1 MKILH
6 TSDWHLGHRLYDYD
20 RVEEQQSMLDQI
32 ADIVAEKQ
40 PDVFLLAGDV
50 FDSSAPAAL
59 AQKMYVQAMLK
70 ICEANKD
77 MQVVVIAGNHDSAAK
92 FDITKD
98 LWEVL
103 RVHTICYIVKE
114 HLENLIIELP
124 SKGFVIAVPYC
135 YSRNMPEN
143 LWQDLQ
149 NMVAQRN
156 TNHLPVVMM
165 AHTTVAGMD
174 FTGHKPQADT
184 IIGNIESVAVEA
196 MGNGYDYLALG
207 HIHKPQY
214 IHTGNHNVCYS
225 GSPIDISFDEK
236 FAHTVNLVHLEN
248 NAVPAV
254 EKLPIKNV
262 RPLINIPENGFLPWE
277 EVKKRLEK
285 IDDNLN
291 AYVRLNV
298 EVDGHLP
305 TSAMDTASEIAEGK
319 HSRLCCINEKQK
331 GVECNTENVR
341 TAMTIEELKTLSPIE
356 MAEQYM
362 KRIGRDFT
370 DDMRDVIEE
379 AMQQVENEER
389 NN

>member
-1 MKILH
+1 M
-6 TSDWHLGHRLYDYD
+6 YDYD
-20 RVEEQQSMLDQI
+20 RVEEQQSMLDQV
-32 ADIVAEKQ
+32 ADIVADKQ

-50 FDSSAPAAL
+50 FDSSAPSAS

-70 ICEANKD
+70 ICEASKD

-92 FDITKD
+92 LDVEKD

-103 RVHTICYIVKE
+103 RVHTICYIEKE

-124 SKGFVIAVPYC
+124 GKGFVIAVPYC
-135 YSRNMPEN
+135 YDRNMPEN

-149 NMVAQRN
+149 DMVAQRN

-165 AHTTVAGMD
+165 AHTAVAGMD
-174 FTGHKPQADT
+174 FTGHKQQDT
-184 IIGNIESVAVEA
+184 IIGNIESVAVET

-236 FAHTVNLVHLEN
+236 FAHTVNLVQLES
-248 NAVPAV
+248 NAVPVV

-277 EVKKRLEK
+277 EVKARLEK
-285 IDDNLN
+285 IEDNLN

-331 GVECNTENVR
+331 RAECNTENVR

-370 DDMRDVIEE
+370 DDMREVIEE

>member
-20 RVEEQQSMLDQI
+20 RAEEQQNMLDQI
-32 ADIVAEKQ
+32 AEIVAEKQ

-50 FDSSAPAAL
+50 FDSSAPSAS

-92 FDITKD
+92 LDVEKDI
-98 LWEVL
+98 WEVL
-103 RVHTICYIVKE
+103 RVHTICYIEKE
-114 HLENLIIELP
+114 HPENLIIELP
-124 SKGFVIAVPYC
+124 GKGFVIAVPYC
-135 YSRNMPEN
+135 YERNMPEN

-149 NMVAQRN
+149 DMVAQRN

-174 FTGHKPQADT
+174 FTGHKQQDT
-184 IIGNIESVAVEA
+184 TIGNIESVAVDA

-225 GSPIDISFDEK
+225 GSPIDVSFDEK
-236 FAHTVNLVHLEN
+236 FEHTVNLVCVESNKTPEIEN
-248 NAVPAV
+248 IR
-254 EKLPIKNV
+254 IKNI

-277 EVKKRLEK
+277 EVKARLEK
-285 IDDNLN
+285 LDDNLD
-291 AYVRLNV
+291 AYIRLNV
-298 EVDGHLP
+298 EVEGYLP
-305 TSAMDTASEIAEGK
+305 TSAMDMASEIAERK
-319 HSRLCCINEKQK
+319 HSRLCCINEKQREK
-331 GVECNTENVR
+331 EGNAEHLPTV
-341 TAMTIEELKTLSPIE
+341 MTIEELKELSPIE
-356 MAEQYM
+356 LAEKYM
-362 KRIGRDFT
+362 KRKGEVFT
-370 DDMRDVIEE
+370 DDMREVIAE
-379 AMQQVENEER
+379 AMLQVENEER

>member
-6 TSDWHLGHRLYDYD
+6 TSDWHLGHRLYEYD

-32 ADIVAEKQ
+32 ANIVAEKK

-50 FDSSAPAAL
+50 FDSSAPAAST
-59 AQKMYVQAMLK
+59 QKMYVQAMLK

-77 MQVVVIAGNHDSAAK
+77 MQVVVISGNHDSAAK
-92 FDITKD
+92 LDVEKDI
-98 LWEVL
+98 WEVFH
-103 RVHTICYIVKE
+103 VHTICYIEKE
-114 HLENLIIELP
+114 HLEDLIVEVP
-124 SKGFVIAVPYC
+124 GKGFVIAVPYC
-135 YSRNMPEN
+135 YDRNMPEN

-174 FTGHKPQADT
+174 FTGHKSQDT
-184 IIGNIESVAVEA
+184 IIGNIESVSVET

-207 HIHKPQY
+207 HIHKPQF

-236 FAHTVNLVHLEN
+236 FEHTINFVHLESN
-248 NAVPAV
+248 TAPNV
-254 EKLPIKNV
+254 EKIHIKNAH
-262 RPLINIPENGFLPWE
+262 PLINIPNDGFLPWE
-277 EVKKRLEK
+277 EVKERLERM
-285 IDDNLN
+285 DDNLN

-298 EVDGHLP
+298 EVEQHLP
-305 TSAMDTASEIAEGK
+305 TSAMDSASEIAEGK
-319 HSRLCCINEKQK
+319 HSRVCFINEKK
-331 GVECNTENVR
+331 KEIEGGSTEKIPTV
-341 TAMTIEELKTLSPIE
+341 MTVDELKALSPVE

-362 KRIGRDFT
+362 KRKGEPFT
-370 DDMRDVIEE
+370 DDIRDVIKE
-379 AMQQVENEER
+379 AVLQVENDER